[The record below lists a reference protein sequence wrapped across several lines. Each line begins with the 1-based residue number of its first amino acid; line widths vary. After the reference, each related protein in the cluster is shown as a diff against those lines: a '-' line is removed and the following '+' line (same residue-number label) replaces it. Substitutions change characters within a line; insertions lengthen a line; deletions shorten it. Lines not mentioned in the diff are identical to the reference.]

1 MKHTLIIL
9 LSGLFFTTVTAD
21 AQDSFYVAGNKIYDP
36 CGEHF
41 IPRGINYPV
50 LDDWDFPANMNNG
63 NEQSAEI
70 IKANPNIVRIA
81 WYNDYGQPT
90 RPAFTLTDLDSV
102 ISRFSRN
109 GIVSVINI
117 MDVTCSNDYN
127 AFANRVAN
135 WWVQPQVVALIKKH
149 QGMVMANIANE
160 FGHVNWAGNQ
170 VAALQTWKDNYKDMI
185 IAMRNA
191 GIKVPIMID
200 APDCGTSIDRL
211 LATGAEFQNHDP
223 LHNVICSAHAYW
235 GLDDS
240 ATVAGKVQQAA
251 NAAFPVILGEIANF
265 QTDAQPCQYNIQ
277 YTSILRAAQS
287 AQVGWMA
294 WCWYK
299 DHCPSRQMTTD
310 GKIANLSAYG
320 QVIVNHADWG
330 LATKAI
336 KTFYMKNNGVCDPSG
351 VGSILQPEDAN
362 MISWAQPE
370 RILSF
375 SQSGTFSLI
384 NSVGRVIVQKSIV
397 VNENYVAPNDLPE
410 GIYIVRFTSANGAP
424 AHAKIF
430 VGVQH

>member
-21 AQDSFYVAGNKIYDP
+21 AQDSLYVAGNKIYDP
-36 CGEHF
+36 CGQHF

-109 GIVSVINI
+109 GIVCVINI

-351 VGSILQPEDAN
+351 VGSILQPEDGN

-375 SQSGTFSLI
+375 SQSGTFSII

-397 VNENYVAPNDLPE
+397 VNENYVAPNDLSE
-410 GIYIVRFTSANGAP
+410 GIYIVQFTSANGAP